1 MPPELRVTVGGRIT
15 PRQLTAGGKLQLAT
29 ITHTGRL
36 MRHAER
42 EEASQGIYC
51 PHGPLSDAAE
61 SHSPVDASTVS
72 SRRGMP
78 CSDMTW
84 VAWRHD
90 QRRTAAAGRFLQAR
104 ATHRRGPWRAEG
116 QEVKRPT
123 QDQPPRRE
131 SLARRNPA
139 RVERFRE
146 SIRAAE
152 QRRTARQ
159 DSPTAAPPAYTEEH
173 LADSDTTLQVHL
185 AACVQAAQNQD
196 WGLLKDSARQ

>member
-1 MPPELRVTVGGRIT
+1 MTSGGRQ
-15 PRQLTAGGKLQLAT
+15 RRDGSSKRVQLTGGDHGGPKDKKSK
-29 ITHTGRL
+29 GR
-36 MRHAER
+36 RKT
-42 EEASQGIYC
+42 S
-51 PHGPLSDAAE
+51 
-61 SHSPVDASTVS
+61 
-72 SRRGMP
+72 
-78 CSDMTW
+78 
-84 VAWRHD
+84 
-90 QRRTAAAGRFLQAR
+90 
-104 ATHRRGPWRAEG
+104 
-116 QEVKRPT
+116 
-123 QDQPPRRE
+123 PRRE